1 MSLRNRLVIP
11 VIVGAL
17 AVLAGCGS
25 GSSISNPTP
34 PPSGGFTNSNFNG
47 TYTFSVAGANGNGI
61 FTMAGSL
68 VACGCSLGTILSG
81 TVDLNDPTGPFA
93 GATIGNNSTY
103 SITTDGRGFAQLF
116 ITPVAGSAFEID
128 IDFVLTSS
136 SHGLITRLDNGGTGS
151 GTIDL
156 QPSAVTQS
164 SLATKYAFTLSGADT
179 ANNSLSTVGAFTL
192 DSSGTI
198 TAGIADFNYSPTI
211 GAQLALSGS
220 LTVGTGTAPGSATL
234 STTDPTFG
242 AFTFDVY
249 AIDSNHLKLIE
260 SDGQAVLVGDLFSQ
274 PSASFPSGNLV
285 FTMSGLDTNTDLF
298 VTGGVMASDG
308 ASQITSGSEDV
319 NDAGFV
325 DDGSANPLP
334 SSFTGSFTNIGA
346 GRYELDLTNY
356 VGGSVFAAYPS
367 SGGLLMLEIDNGGVA
382 GGVAL
387 PQQAGAAVE
396 ASQGYGLNIQGEDV
410 SLFTEFDDIAEFK
423 TTSTAMTGIVDLN
436 DGGLSTSNMSGTY
449 SNGSGGFGSAS
460 FTSGGFAGMFYY
472 SVDNSTALFISTDPT
487 QSALGSFE
495 IQSTPASNA
504 HLAVGKAHVM
514 PMQRVL
520 PRSRPGSKKKNGTLF
535 KKAQ

>member
-1 MSLRNRLVIP
+1 
-11 VIVGAL
+11 
-17 AVLAGCGS
+17 
-25 GSSISNPTP
+25 
-34 PPSGGFTNSNFNG
+34 
-47 TYTFSVAGANGNGI
+47 
-61 FTMAGSL
+61 
-68 VACGCSLGTILSG
+68 
-81 TVDLNDPTGPFA
+81 
-93 GATIGNNSTY
+93 
-103 SITTDGRGFAQLF
+103 
-116 ITPVAGSAFEID
+116 
-128 IDFVLTSS
+128 
-136 SHGLITRLDNGGTGS
+136 
-151 GTIDL
+151 
-156 QPSAVTQS
+156 
-164 SLATKYAFTLSGADT
+164 
-179 ANNSLSTVGAFTL
+179 LSTVGAFTL